1 MITPATA
8 VATIAP
14 GLPGK
19 GASPAGG
26 EMFALS
32 MLAVGREADAAALPA
47 MPAAAPVP
55 MTGPVAPIETGRQGF
70 AAPGMPLPTEAVPAR
85 VDPALAWLAAVDIPV
100 PAPLEVP
107 PALAAVPGAEVAT
120 VITPT
125 PRSFRPVANNGASV
139 MALAATAPDAAV
151 APADPLSIA
160 AAPVDAPTAPAT
172 PDIPARQPDA
182 ATRPAAKTVER
193 QPTPA
198 AAMPAAAPALDS
210 APVVTTVPLITSV
223 APQAGDAPQAAPVAD
238 AIVITPDAPTKRTAG
253 KAEVPMRGVRTAAP
267 RLAEPVMPT
276 LPEPDEAPVSASNQ
290 GDEAAVP
297 VAVDTPALPR
307 PDAVVIAQAVPAP
320 TPPPTPTPVIAEQP
334 QPARRVALATKTT
347 ATAPMTPSAMP
358 QVAARDA
365 APTPQTEASVPVTAP
380 MSSPVPAAPAAAPT
394 PSAPNPVIDHATA
407 APPPGKRSDDASPVV
422 AQRVAD
428 IAPPPASAVP
438 VTGAM
443 APVAAPVQIARSQ
456 PGGGATV
463 SPATTR
469 ARPAQRQTTT
479 PVPQTAL
486 DPAPPTM
493 IVDRAAVATAPVTTV
508 TAPLSSPIAST
519 AATANVPPPSTLAA
533 ATPADATPVT
543 PATQPTVAAPVPAT
557 APAAIPTAVAPP
569 VIAAAAPVAV
579 AGAPVIAGP
588 APATPAP
595 QPRAFVREVGGT
607 VRQTVALR
615 PQAAALPQPPAGTT
629 APASQVF
636 GAAIH
641 AAAGADERRAAE
653 PVELAPTAAPALAP
667 VVGGNAVVDPQ
678 PTLDLRQNGWPAAM
692 IDHIE
697 TLRDAA
703 NATDTRIRLVP
714 DALGVIDIAV
724 KTVGDAIHVRFAAA
738 DATTRTLIEE
748 AQPRLAAIAEERG
761 LRIGQTVVEAAPAS
775 QTNTGQPQGQA
786 SQSQSSQGQ
795 STGQSAGQS
804 ASGQPQANQAQTGQ
818 QQQPRQNQTSARQPA
833 SPPRAPSPH
842 TDAAADGRVA

>member
-19 GASPAGG
+19 GASPPGG

-32 MLAVGREADAAALPA
+32 MLAVGGEADAAALPA

-139 MALAATAPDAAV
+139 MALAAAVPDAAV
-151 APADPLSIA
+151 APADPLPIA
-160 AAPVDAPTAPAT
+160 AAPFDAPAAPAT

-182 ATRPAAKTVER
+182 ATRPAAKTVEG
-193 QPTPA
+193 QPRPA
-198 AAMPAAAPALDS
+198 TAMPAAAPATDS
-210 APVVTTVPLITSV
+210 APVVTTVPLMTSV
-223 APQAGDAPQAAPVAD
+223 APQADDAPQAAPVAD

-297 VAVDTPALPR
+297 VAVDTPALPQ
-307 PDAVVIAQAVPAP
+307 PDAVVIAQAAPAP
-320 TPPPTPTPVIAEQP
+320 TPPPTPTPVVAEQP

-347 ATAPMTPSAMP
+347 AAAPMTPSAMP

-365 APTPQTEASVPVTAP
+365 APTPQTEASVPVTAL
-380 MSSPVPAAPAAAPT
+380 MGSPVPVASTAAPT
-394 PSAPNPVIDHATA
+394 PSAPKPEIDHAA
-407 APPPGKRSDDASPVV
+407 ASPPPAKRSDDGPPVV

-428 IAPPPASAVP
+428 IAPPPASAAS
-438 VTGAM
+438 VTATM

-493 IVDRAAVATAPVTTV
+493 TVDRAAVATAPVTTV

-519 AATANVPPPSTLAA
+519 TANVPPPSTLAA

-543 PATQPTVAAPVPAT
+543 PATQPTVTAPVAAT
-557 APAAIPTAVAPP
+557 ATTPAAIPTAVTPP
-569 VIAAAAPVAV
+569 VIAAAAPVAA
-579 AGAPVIAGP
+579 AGAPVIASP

-653 PVELAPTAAPALAP
+653 PVELAPTAAPALTP
-667 VVGGNAVVDPQ
+667 VAGSNAVVDPQ

-738 DATTRTLIEE
+738 DATTRTLIED

-761 LRIGQTVVEAAPAS
+761 LRIGQTVVEAPPAS
-775 QTNTGQPQGQA
+775 QTNTGQPQSQA

-795 STGQSAGQS
+795 STGQST
-804 ASGQPQANQAQTGQ
+804 SGQPQANQAQTGQ

-833 SPPRAPSPH
+833 SPARAPSPH